1 VYFNSILNSK
11 KNKMKPLFYTA
22 AFISIV
28 FLTSCA
34 SYLISTS
41 SLAEQLTGD
50 AVSKGYLLA
59 KDAVKG
65 NDLKTIKAVD
75 KNGKEKLITVTNHT
89 GVRITKTDN
98 SKTTFYFNTLL
109 IKDSAITGSKTHFFN
124 DKVKPIK
131 FSEISKIEIME

>member
-1 VYFNSILNSK
+1 
-11 KNKMKPLFYTA
+11 MKHLSYAA
-22 AFISIV
+22 AFISMA

-34 SYLISTS
+34 SYMISTS
-41 SLAEQLTGD
+41 SLSDQLNGD

-65 NDLKTIKAVD
+65 NDLKTVKCVD
-75 KNGKEKLITVTNHT
+75 KNGKEKEITITNRT

-109 IKDSAITGSKTHFFN
+109 IKDSSIVGSKTHFFN
-124 DKVKPIK
+124 DKIKPIK
-131 FSEISKIEIME
+131 FSDISKIEIME

>member
-1 VYFNSILNSK
+1 
-11 KNKMKPLFYTA
+11 MKHLSYA
-22 AFISIV
+22 AALVSMA

-34 SYLISTS
+34 SHMISTS
-41 SLAEQLTGD
+41 ALADQLNGD

-65 NDLKTIKAVD
+65 NDLKTVKCVD
-75 KNGKEKLITVTNHT
+75 KNGKEKDITVTNRT

-109 IKDSAITGSKTHFFN
+109 IKDSSIVGSKTHFFN
-124 DKVKPIK
+124 DKIKPIK
-131 FSEISKIEIME
+131 FSDISKIEIME

>member
-1 VYFNSILNSK
+1 MV
-11 KNKMKPLFYTA
+11 
-22 AFISIV
+22 
-28 FLTSCA
+28 
-34 SYLISTS
+34 STS
-41 SLAEQLTGD
+41 SLSDQLTGD

-65 NDLKTIKAVD
+65 NDLKTVKCVD
-75 KNGKEKLITVTNHT
+75 KNGKEKEITVTNRT

-109 IKDSAITGSKTHFFN
+109 IKDSSIVGSKTHFFN

-131 FSEISKIEIME
+131 FSDISKIEIME